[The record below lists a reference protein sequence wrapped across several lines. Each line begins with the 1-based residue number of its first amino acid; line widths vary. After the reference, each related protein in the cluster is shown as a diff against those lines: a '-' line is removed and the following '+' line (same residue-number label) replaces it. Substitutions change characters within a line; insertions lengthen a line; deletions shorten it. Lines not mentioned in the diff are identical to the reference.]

1 MILRQGMTVVG
12 IGVAVGLAGAWTLTR
27 TLAGMLYGVTATDP
41 TTFIAVSAL
50 LIALSAAAC
59 YLPALR
65 ASRVDTKIW

>member
-1 MILRQGMTVVG
+1 
-12 IGVAVGLAGAWTLTR
+12 LAGAWTLTR

-41 TTFIAVSAL
+41 ATFIAVSAL

-59 YLPALR
+59 SLPALR